1 MHCPEHKLS
10 QVLEGYSWHIAPVF
24 DCIQVLILSVAETT
38 SPRDT
43 KIKTDEEPDWVI
55 YTEKLLS
62 LSKYDEYRIKQDV
75 GNYLDNK

>member
-1 MHCPEHKLS
+1 MINRAEQFVEWFQKWINVMWQNRPKDLA
-10 QVLEGYSWHIAPVF
+10 I
-24 DCIQVLILSVAETT
+24 CIYIYA
-38 SPRDT
+38 RDT

-55 YTEKLLS
+55 YTEKLSS